1 MKLMRCTSLFFM
13 TASLVVL
20 LCLCAACVNGPS
32 VQNQTVVNK
41 TPAADVGIV
50 PIVSNS
56 TSVPASY
63 SLEDAVSAV
72 TGDQQNQVNGSSS
85 EGLSFYYIQGANVD
99 ASGKAQR
106 WTFGARNGNST
117 TMLIYDQ
124 TGVTRVAW
132 QGGLPE
138 QEIDTAGIM
147 SPADIVRIAYPG
159 NQNITGNLKIQ
170 IENGKYT
177 LTAPSG
183 SHPSAYIINAT
194 TGVLIETDD

>member
-1 MKLMRCTSLFFM
+1 M

-20 LCLCAACVNGPS
+20 LCLCAACVTGPS
-32 VQNQTVVNK
+32 VQNQSVVNK
-41 TPAADVGIV
+41 TPVADVGIV
-50 PIVSNS
+50 PIASGS

-63 SLEDAVSAV
+63 SLEEAVSAV
-72 TGDQQNQVNGSSS
+72 TGDNQNQVNESS

-99 ASGKAQR
+99 ASGKAER

-138 QEIDTAGIM
+138 QEIDTAGIV
-147 SPADIVRIAYPG
+147 SPADIIRIAYPE

-177 LTAPSG
+177 VTAPSG
-183 SHPSAYIINAT
+183 SHPGAYIINAT